1 MSRRV
6 IHRANGSPWAVSR
19 MSLSI
24 SRGMLTLSL
33 VLAVASAPLLA
44 QPVIPNPLVQPSAAA
59 AGGGSTPAAAGAA
72 ATTPAAAG
80 GGGGAPTAAGGRSV
94 PPAAAGGRSAPPVAS
109 PRPLDASPMAPLP
122 PGLEGGAEQPSIP
135 LAVQERVSG
144 LYVAAIVDRS
154 AVLRS
159 QLAVPQMTFAGG
171 GGGARSTEPGAG
183 SQGAGGGGPVGG
195 LPSAAAPNV
204 YRSSSFVVRDGQVF
218 DLIDRH
224 RVLARVSRDTVVLY
238 LLPEKGTRHEES
250 KVVFRGSIDSLI
262 ASPPVPA
269 RGLMESPD
277 GGIDG
282 RARRDLANV
291 DPRGGGVVRG
301 GAGGATTGTA
311 PAAGT
316 PSR

>member
-6 IHRANGSPWAVSR
+6 IHRANGSSWVVSR
-19 MSLSI
+19 MSLPTPL
-24 SRGMLTLSL
+24 GMLALSI
-33 VLAVASAPLLA
+33 VLGVASSSLSA

-59 AGGGSTPAAAGAA
+59 AAKGGASAPAATGAA
-72 ATTPAAAG
+72 ATPPTG
-80 GGGGAPTAAGGRSV
+80 GSGRNA
-94 PPAAAGGRSAPPVAS
+94 PPAAS
-109 PRPLDASPMAPLP
+109 PRALDASPLAPLP
-122 PGLEGGAEQPSIP
+122 PGVEGGAEQPSIP

-159 QLAVPQMTFAGG
+159 QLAVPQMTFGGGAGGGGGG

-195 LPSAAAPNV
+195 MPGAAAPNV

-291 DPRGGGVVRG
+291 DPRGGGGVVRG

>member
-1 MSRRV
+1 
-6 IHRANGSPWAVSR
+6 
-19 MSLSI
+19 
-24 SRGMLTLSL
+24 
-33 VLAVASAPLLA
+33 
-44 QPVIPNPLVQPSAAA
+44 
-59 AGGGSTPAAAGAA
+59 
-72 ATTPAAAG
+72 
-80 GGGGAPTAAGGRSV
+80 
-94 PPAAAGGRSAPPVAS
+94 
-109 PRPLDASPMAPLP
+109 
-122 PGLEGGAEQPSIP
+122 
-135 LAVQERVSG
+135 
-144 LYVAAIVDRS
+144 
-154 AVLRS
+154 
-159 QLAVPQMTFAGG
+159 
-171 GGGARSTEPGAG
+171 
-183 SQGAGGGGPVGG
+183 
-195 LPSAAAPNV
+195 V

-262 ASPPVPA
+262 ASPPVPS

-282 RARRDLANV
+282 KARRDLANV

>member
-1 MSRRV
+1 
-6 IHRANGSPWAVSR
+6 
-19 MSLSI
+19 
-24 SRGMLTLSL
+24 
-33 VLAVASAPLLA
+33 
-44 QPVIPNPLVQPSAAA
+44 
-59 AGGGSTPAAAGAA
+59 
-72 ATTPAAAG
+72 
-80 GGGGAPTAAGGRSV
+80 
-94 PPAAAGGRSAPPVAS
+94 
-109 PRPLDASPMAPLP
+109 
-122 PGLEGGAEQPSIP
+122 

-159 QLAVPQMTFAGG
+159 QLSVPQIAFAGG
-171 GGGARSTEPGAG
+171 GGGGGGAPSTAPGAG
-183 SQGAGGGGPVGG
+183 SQGLGGGGAVGS
-195 LPSAAAPNV
+195 LPIAAAPNI
-204 YRSSSFVVRDGQVF
+204 YRSSSFVVRDGQAVDF
-218 DLIDRH
+218 IDRH
-224 RVLARVSRDTVVLY
+224 RLLARVSRDTVVLY